1 MSTLDGVSTRTVAVE
16 TPQGEARV
24 HLHEVERAVGAL
36 VLGHGAGGGV
46 AAPDLVAATEAAV
59 SERVVVALVEQPY
72 RVAGRKSPAPARQL
86 DAAWTAVVGRL
97 HADELRGLPLVVGGR
112 SLGARVACR
121 TVVEAGAVGVLCL
134 AFPLQPPRRSGNAPS
149 RLPELD
155 AVPVP
160 VLVVQGA
167 SDAFGLPPPGPLRAV
182 VEVPGDHSLRKDTG
196 AVAVAVREW
205 LPATLSERARDWAYR
220 DRSPHRQMEAGEVVR
235 VVERLERAGVTAWL
249 DGGWGVDALLGE
261 RTREHDDLDLVV
273 EVTAAPTLV
282 ATLAELGYERIAG
295 APPKSFVLVDREG
308 RQVDVHPVTFDDDG
322 GGVYLMDD
330 GRTWVYPAAGFAGTG
345 VVDGKSVPCLTPEV
359 QVLVHDGYELEE
371 KDFREL
377 ELLHERFG
385 VALPSGVRERLAR

>member
-1 MSTLDGVSTRTVAVE
+1 MSTLDGMSTRTIAVE
-16 TPQGEARV
+16 TPHGEARV
-24 HLHEVERAVGAL
+24 HLHEVGEAVCAL

-46 AAPDLVAATEAAV
+46 TAPDLVAATETAV
-59 SERVVVALVEQPY
+59 SEQVAVALVEQPY
-72 RVAGRKSPAPARQL
+72 RVAGRRSPAPARQL
-86 DAAWTAVVGRL
+86 HAAWTAVVRRL
-97 HADELRGLPLVVGGR
+97 CADELRGLPLVVGGR

-167 SDAFGLPPPGPLRAV
+167 SDPFGLPPPGPLRAV
-182 VEVPGDHSLRKDTG
+182 VEVQGDHSLRKDTW
-196 AVAVAVREW
+196 AVAAAVREW
-205 LPATLSERARDWAYR
+205 LRTTLSESALDWAYR
-220 DRSPHRQMEAGEVVR
+220 ERRPRLPMEAAEVAR
-235 VVERLERAGVTAWL
+235 VVEGLEGAGVAAWL

-261 RTREHDDLDLVV
+261 QTREHDDLDLVV
-273 EVTAAPTLV
+273 ELTAAPAV
-282 ATLAELGYERIAG
+282 VSTLAELGYQRIAG

-308 RQVDVHPVTFDDDG
+308 RQVDVHPVTFDDEG

-345 VVDGKSVPCLTPEV
+345 VVDGRNVRCLTPEV
-359 QVLVHDGYELEE
+359 QVLVHDGYELAE